1 MKKTL
6 VLLLALLMALSM
18 FAGCQNAA
26 PAAAP
31 AAPTAAPAAEPA
43 AQPAAEPTAE
53 ATVEETVDP
62 ASIKGEV
69 SVYVA
74 HNGDQYNRAIELFN
88 KKYPNVEV
96 LVVSAGTGDCLQR
109 IAAEAENPQC
119 DVMWGGTTESLEAYK
134 QYFQPYVCSEDSH
147 IAESFKDPDDKW
159 IGESQ
164 QPSVIM
170 YNKKLVPESEVP
182 KTWAELAD
190 PKWEGKIASA
200 NPASSGSAYTLL
212 CNIILSESKQADY
225 SDGWTFIEQ
234 LAKNI
239 VISGGSS
246 SVYKG
251 VANGEYALGLTLEQ
265 LAWVFV
271 GSDPDTCGMIYP
283 TDGSSNVPDGFAMVK
298 DCPNPDMAGI
308 FMDFLVGP
316 ECQQV
321 MSDEFG
327 RRTVRDD
334 LDQPAALPKLGDIY
348 FINYDFAWAG
358 AGKDAVIA
366 KWEEIAVNVIKAS

>member
-1 MKKTL
+1 MKK
-6 VLLLALLMALSM
+6 LLAVLMIVVMALSA
-18 FAGCQNAA
+18 FAGCASNE
-26 PAAAP
+26 PAAE
-31 AAPTAAPAAEPA
+31 APAAEA
-43 AQPAAEPTAE
+43 PAAEAPAAE
-53 ATVEETVDP
+53 APAEEAAPAEVDP

-74 HNGDQYNRAIELFN
+74 HNGDQYNRAIEMFN
-88 KKYPNVEV
+88 EKYPNIEV

-134 QYFQPYVCSEDSH
+134 QYFQPYVCAEDAN

-164 QPSVIM
+164 QPAVLM
-170 YNKKLVPESEVP
+170 YNKKLVSEDEVP

-190 PKWEGKIASA
+190 PKWQGKIASA

-212 CNIILSESKQADY
+212 CNIILSESKEADY
-225 SDGWTFIEQ
+225 SDGWAFVEQ

-265 LAWVFV
+265 LAWVYV
-271 GSDPDTCGMIYP
+271 GSDPENCGMIYP
-283 TDGSSNVPDGFAMVK
+283 EDGSSNVPDGFAMVAN
-298 DCPNPDMAGI
+298 CPNPDMAGI
-308 FMDFLVGP
+308 FMDFLVSK

-327 RRTVRDD
+327 RRTIRSDMEQPDVLPN
-334 LDQPAALPKLGDIY
+334 LDEIY
-348 FINYDFAWAG
+348 FIDYDFAWAG
-358 AGKDAVIA
+358 AGKEDVVA
-366 KWEEIAVNVIKAS
+366 KWEEIAVNVISAG

>member
-1 MKKTL
+1 MKKLL
-6 VLLLALLMALSM
+6 VSLMVVMLIATV
-18 FAGCQNAA
+18 FAGCASA
-26 PAAAP
+26 PAAAE
-31 AAPTAAPAAEPA
+31 PTEAPAVEEPVAEAP
-43 AQPAAEPTAE
+43 AEPTAE
-53 ATVEETVDP
+53 SVVDP
-62 ASIKGEV
+62 ATIKGQV

-74 HNGDQYNRAIELFN
+74 HNADQYNRAIELFN
-88 KKYPNVEV
+88 QKYPNIEV

-134 QYFQPYVCSEDSH
+134 QYFQPYVCAEDAH
-147 IAESFKDPDDKW
+147 IAETFKDPADMW

-170 YNKKLVPESEVP
+170 YNKTLVPENEVP
-182 KTWAELAD
+182 KTWADLLDA
-190 PKWEGKIASA
+190 KWQGKIASA

-212 CNIILSESKQADY
+212 CNMILSESKQADY
-225 SDGWTFIEQ
+225 SDGWAFIEQ
-234 LAKNI
+234 LAPNL

-251 VANGEYALGLTLEQ
+251 VAAGEYALGLTLEQ

-271 GSDPDTCGMIYP
+271 GADPDTCGMIYP
-283 TDGSSNVPDGFAMVK
+283 EDGSSNVPDGFAMVAN
-298 DCPNPDMAGI
+298 CPNPDMAALL
-308 FMDFLVGP
+308 MDFLVSA

-334 LDQPAALPKLGDIY
+334 IAQPAALPNLDDIY
-348 FINYDFAWAG
+348 FINYDFQWAG
-358 AGKDAVIA
+358 AGKADVVSH
-366 KWEEIAVNVIKAS
+366 WEEIAVNVISAG

>member
-1 MKKTL
+1 MKKLL
-6 VLLLALLMALSM
+6 VVLMVVMMLASV
-18 FAGCQNAA
+18 FTGCQS
-26 PAAAP
+26 
-31 AAPTAAPAAEPA
+31 APAAEEPEQTETA
-43 AQPAAEPTAE
+43 ASTEPAAEAAAAE
-53 ATVEETVDP
+53 EPAVETVDP

-88 KKYPNVEV
+88 ETYPNIEV

-147 IAESFKDPDDKW
+147 IAEKFKDPDDKW

-170 YNKKLVPESEVP
+170 YNKNLVPESEVP
-182 KTWAELAD
+182 TAWADLLDA
-190 PKWEGKIASA
+190 KWQGKIASA

-212 CNIILSESKQADY
+212 CNMILSESKQADY
-225 SDGWTFIEQ
+225 SDGWEFIKE
-234 LAKNI
+234 LVPNI

-271 GSDPDTCGMIYP
+271 GADPDTCGMIYP
-283 TDGSSNVPDGFAMVK
+283 TDGSSNVPDGFAMVAN
-298 DCPNPDMAGI
+298 CPNPDMAAL
-308 FMDFLVGP
+308 FMDFLVGA

-334 LDQPAALPKLGDIY
+334 IAQPAALPDLNDIY
-348 FINYDFAWAG
+348 FIDYDFQWAG
-358 AGKDAVIA
+358 AGKENVIA
-366 KWEEIAVNVIKAS
+366 QWDEIATNVITAG

>member
-1 MKKTL
+1 MKKLL
-6 VLLLALLMALSM
+6 VTLLAIMMVLSA
-18 FAGCQNAA
+18 FVGCQKA
-26 PAAAP
+26 PAEAPAAAAP
-31 AAPTAAPAAEPA
+31 AAPAAPAEPA
-43 AQPAAEPTAE
+43 KDEAPAEE
-53 ATVEETVDP
+53 AVDP

-88 KKYPNVEV
+88 EKYPKIEV

-109 IAAEAENPQC
+109 IAAESENPQC

-134 QYFQPYVCSEDSH
+134 EYFQPYVCAEDAN

-164 QPSVIM
+164 QPAVIM
-170 YNKKLVPESEVP
+170 YNKNLVAEDEVP
-182 KTWAELAD
+182 KNWEDLLD

-212 CNIILSESKQADY
+212 CNMILSESKEADY
-225 SDGWTFIEQ
+225 SDGWAFIEQ

-239 VISGGSS
+239 IISGGSS

-265 LAWVFV
+265 LAWVYV
-271 GSDPDTCGMIYP
+271 GADPENCGMIYP
-283 TDGSSNVPDGFAMVK
+283 EDGSSNVPDGFAMVAN
-298 DCPNPDMAGI
+298 CPNPEAAGL
-308 FMDFLVGP
+308 FMDFLVSK

-327 RRTVRDD
+327 RRTIRSDME
-334 LDQPAALPKLGDIY
+334 QPEVLPNLEEIY
-348 FINYDFAWAG
+348 FIDYDFEWAG
-358 AGKDAVIA
+358 AGKDDVVA
-366 KWEEIAVNVIKAS
+366 KWDEIAVNVISAG